1 MIDLNLIDFYDIFV
15 IRGNNEFENE
25 NFILWKVNLI
35 QEIHVMINELV
46 DFFIKLI
53 IKF

>member
-35 QEIHVMINELV
+35 QGIHVVINELV
-46 DFFIKLI
+46 ELFLLN
-53 IKF
+53 